1 MQKVKAKKSLGQHFL
16 TDQNI
21 AKKIVDSLQKDSC
34 KTIVE
39 IGPGT
44 GVLTKM
50 LLNSD
55 KPFFA
60 VEIDQESIDYLKKEF
75 PGKNFLVEGDV
86 LKIDFSQF
94 DAPLAIIGN
103 FPYYISSQIFF
114 KALEHK
120 NSVNELVC
128 MLQKE
133 VAQRIASPPG
143 NKTYGILSVLLQ
155 TYFDIEYLFT
165 VHEHCFSPAPKV
177 KSAVIRLK
185 RNNRESINCDE
196 KLFFRVVKQSFN
208 QRRKTLRNSL
218 KNICLNLEGKSEMLS
233 KRPEQLSVEDFLELT
248 TAIET
253 SNQKTM

>member
-16 TDQNI
+16 TDRNI
-21 AKKIVDSLQKDSC
+21 AKKIVDSLKQDNC

-50 LLNSD
+50 LLQST

-60 VEIDQESIDYLKKEF
+60 IEIDQESIDFLKNEF
-75 PGKNFLVEGDV
+75 PEKNFLVEGDV

-114 KALEHK
+114 KALENK
-120 NSVNELVC
+120 NAVNELVC
-128 MLQKE
+128 MIQKE

-185 RNNRESINCDE
+185 RNNRENLNCDE

-218 KNICLNLEGKSEMLS
+218 KNICLNLDGQSEMLA
-233 KRPEQLSVEDFLELT
+233 KRPEQLSVDEFIELT
-248 TAIET
+248 AAIET